1 MTFAEAFRAAIWTLL
16 ANPLRSFLT
25 LLGII
30 IGIAAIIAVIAVI
43 NGLNLYV
50 AENLS
55 DLGSGVFVISK
66 FGIITNHDDFL
77 EAIRRNRDLDL
88 DDMEAIRERVPLAEV
103 VAAEAR
109 ATTPVRYRDQTV
121 QDVAVGGITPDI
133 LEIEPYDVAA
143 GRILG
148 RVEVERAAAVVFL
161 GSEVAEKLFGT
172 LDPIGKK
179 VKIRGRS
186 MEVVGVAKKRGSVF
200 GFSRDV
206 YAKMPI
212 STFHKIFGSRGSVN
226 ISVKS
231 ASLEMMDA
239 AADQCRV
246 VLRARHH
253 LDYDDE
259 DDFGIVNAEGINAV
273 WKDLTRILFTVA
285 IFVVG
290 LSLVVGGIVIM
301 NIMLV
306 SVLERTREIGIR
318 KAVGARQRDIRLQFL
333 IESVILSCVGGAV
346 GVSAAFA
353 ISWTLRTLSPL
364 PAAFPAWAPVLAFVI
379 CSAIG
384 IFFGLQPAAA
394 AARLDPIEA
403 LRSEG

>member
-1 MTFAEAFRAAIWTLL
+1 MTFAEAMRAAIWTLL

-30 IGIAAIIAVIAVI
+30 IGITAIISVIAVI

-55 DLGSGVFVISK
+55 NLGSGVFVISK
-66 FGIITNHDDFL
+66 FGIITNHDEFL
-77 EAIRRNRDLDL
+77 EAIRRNRDLKLADV
-88 DDMEAIRERVPLAEV
+88 EAIRERVPLAEV
-103 VAAEAR
+103 VAAEAH
-109 ATTPVRYRDQTV
+109 ATTEVRYRDQSV
-121 QDVAVGGITPDI
+121 QDVDIGGVTPQI
-133 LEIEPYDVAA
+133 LEIEPYDVDA

-148 RVEVERAAAVVFL
+148 RVEIERASSVVFL
-161 GSEVAEKLFGT
+161 GSEVAEKLFGK
-172 LDPIGKK
+172 LDPIGRS

-206 YAKMPI
+206 YAKIPI
-212 STFHKIFGSRGSVN
+212 STHRKIFGTRGSLN
-226 ISVKS
+226 ISVK
-231 ASLEMMDA
+231 ASDPSLMDA

-253 LDYDDE
+253 LDWNE
-259 DDFGIVNAEGINAV
+259 NDDFGIVSAEGINDV
-273 WKDLTRILFTVA
+273 WKNLTRILFTVA
-285 IFVVG
+285 LFVVG

-333 IESVILSCVGGAV
+333 IESVILSCVGGAI
-346 GVSAAFA
+346 GVSAAFG
-353 ISWTLRTLSPL
+353 ISWVLRSATPL
-364 PAAFPAWAPVLAFVI
+364 PAAFPLWAPFLAFVI

-384 IFFGLQPAAA
+384 IFFGLKPASA